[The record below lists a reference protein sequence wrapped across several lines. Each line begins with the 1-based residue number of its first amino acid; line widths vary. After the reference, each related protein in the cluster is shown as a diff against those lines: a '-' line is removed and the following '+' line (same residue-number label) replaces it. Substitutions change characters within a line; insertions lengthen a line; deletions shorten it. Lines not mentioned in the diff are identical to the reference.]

1 MRRESRFP
9 HAPEA
14 SRRGFTLIELMVVIV
29 ILGMLVALV
38 GPNVYHALV
47 TGTKGTAEAQM
58 SNIAGAIDQYM
69 LEKRALP
76 QSLDALTEP
85 STNSGQPFMKEI
97 PLDPWGQKYDFH
109 IVNQQRHDYVI
120 TSAGEDKQF
129 GTEDDLTWPK
139 KPAQETNR

>member
-1 MRRESRFP
+1 MADYAGERRPKGAAPVAFGAPMRRESRFP

-76 QSLDALTEP
+76 QS
-85 STNSGQPFMKEI
+85 
-97 PLDPWGQKYDFH
+97 
-109 IVNQQRHDYVI
+109 
-120 TSAGEDKQF
+120 
-129 GTEDDLTWPK
+129 
-139 KPAQETNR
+139 